1 MSQIRLTP
9 FERIQALERFGYT
22 EREARFLC
30 LAALQ
35 SGYFLRR
42 QYGEFLQ
49 KAVGGTAAALI
60 EKVLAKDHAQVAT
73 FVSNAQVYHLSARPF
88 YAALGQEDNRN
99 RRLRQPMTVKNKL
112 MGLDFVLA
120 HPQHVYLATEQ
131 EKLDYFLSRLQIDR
145 AALPVKR
152 YAGSGRVTDRY
163 FIEKY
168 PIFLSAADRE
178 AAPPVVSFCFVDAG
192 AGTVAGFWT
201 FLQQY
206 QRIFAA
212 LREFQ
217 VIYVATSDYLFPAAT
232 AAFARFSKPGETV
245 AADPQTAR
253 MLAYFE
259 ARHRYETQQWEFF
272 DRAKLIRL
280 REERQEFSGPKV
292 DDLYEQWK
300 VKGAPVMSPDLAAPE
315 PVQTGGRGTFSTYL
329 LRQNYDL
336 FGSLAAHP

>member
-9 FERIQALERFGYT
+9 SERIQALERFGYT

-30 LAALQ
+30 LAALHG
-35 SGYFLRR
+35 GYFLRR

-60 EKVLAKDHAQVAT
+60 EKVLAKGHAQVAT
-73 FVSNAQVYHLSARPF
+73 FVSNTQVYHLSARPF

-99 RRLRQPMTVKNKL
+99 RRMRQPLTVKSKL

-120 HPQHVYLATEQ
+120 HPQYEYLATEQ
-131 EKLDYFLSRLQIDR
+131 EKLDYFLGRLQIDR

-152 YAGSGRVTDRY
+152 YASRGQVTDRY

-178 AAPPVVSFCFVDAG
+178 AVPPVVSFCFVDAG
-192 AGTVAGFWT
+192 AGTVAGFRT

-206 QRIFAA
+206 QRILAA

-217 VIYVATSDYLFPAAT
+217 VIYVANIEYLFPAAT

-245 AADPQTAR
+245 AADPQSAR
-253 MLAYFE
+253 MLAHFE
-259 ARHRYETQQWEFF
+259 VRHRYETQQWDFF

-280 REERQEFSGPKV
+280 RDERQEFSGAKF
-292 DDLYEQWK
+292 DALYEQWK
-300 VKGAPVMSPDLAAPE
+300 VKGAPEMCPDLAAPE
-315 PVQTGGRGTFSTYL
+315 PVKTGAGEPFQLIS
-329 LRQNYDL
+329 
-336 FGSLAAHP
+336 